1 MKPEQWIVSHDTG
14 TSSKTIWAVMM
25 RVKPDWADVPLDVD
39 DFGRCVRLLTVVPEF
54 RPRLQEVADK
64 YHRWQP
70 LIDNWAELER
80 LYWVWEATD
89 RNKESSEA
97 FYNKITP
104 LISGVA
110 SQL

>member
-25 RVKPDWADVPLDVD
+25 GVKPDWADVPLDVD

-70 LIDNWAELER
+70 LIDNWIELER
-80 LYWVWEATD
+80 LYWAWESDKGSA
-89 RNKESSEA
+89 KSWEA
-97 FYNKITP
+97 FYEVIEP
-104 LISGVA
+104 FLRGVA
-110 SQL
+110 KA